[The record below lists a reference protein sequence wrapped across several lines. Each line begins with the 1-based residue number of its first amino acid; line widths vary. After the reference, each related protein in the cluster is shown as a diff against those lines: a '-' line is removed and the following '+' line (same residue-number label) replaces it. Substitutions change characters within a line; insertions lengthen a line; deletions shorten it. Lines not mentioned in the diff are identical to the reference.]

1 MATLRQNMA
10 TKEWVI
16 IATERAQRPEQFIST
31 SRPLTEELTPLDPR
45 CPFCP
50 GNEEGPEFEVWRIPA
65 SGPWQIRLLRNRYP
79 AVSPQGGAQREFQ
92 GVYRSIAAVGYH
104 EIIVESPLH
113 NTTTALQPPD
123 EVTQTLL
130 TMWRRGHEISQDA
143 RIEHVLYFK
152 NHGPTAGASIIHPH
166 AQIIGLPI
174 VPQSTRGRMEEA
186 RRYHDDTGRCVF
198 CHMLAEELTAQVRVV
213 DENEH
218 CVAFVPYAASTPFHT
233 WIMPRQHNATFLNAS
248 TETIQ
253 GMGALLHT
261 VLRKLYHG
269 LRDPDYNYM
278 IRNTPLREPGRDYMH
293 WYLTIVPR
301 LSRSAGFELGSG
313 MRINVM
319 LPEVCA
325 AFLRDTRI
333 DL

>member
-31 SRPLTEELTPLDPR
+31 ARPLTEDLPPLDHR

-50 GNEEGPEFEVWRIPA
+50 GNEEGPEFEVWRQPA
-65 SGPWQIRLLRNRYP
+65 AGPWQLRLLRNRYP
-79 AVSPQGGAQREFQ
+79 AVSPEGDAGHEFH

-104 EIIVESPLH
+104 EVIVESPLH
-113 NTTTALQPPD
+113 NTTTALQPVD
-123 EVTQTLL
+123 EVTQSLL
-130 TMWRRGHEISQDA
+130 AMARRGREIGSDA
-143 RIEHVLYFK
+143 RIEQVLYFK
-152 NHGPTAGASIIHPH
+152 NHGPTAGASIVHPH

-174 VPQSTRGRMEEA
+174 VPQHTRARMEEA
-186 RRYHDDTGRCVF
+186 RRYHDETGQCVF
-198 CHMLAEELTAQVRVV
+198 CDMLAEELSARVRIVAE
-213 DENEH
+213 DEH

-233 WIMPRQHNATFLNAS
+233 WIVPRQHCPTFLDAPPEVLQSVSNV
-248 TETIQ
+248 
-253 GMGALLHT
+253 LHR
-261 VLRKLYHG
+261 VLRMLYFG

-278 IRNTPLREPGRDYMH
+278 IRNAPLREPGYRYLH
-293 WYLTIVPR
+293 WYVTVVPR

-319 LPEVCA
+319 LPEACA
-325 AFLRDTRI
+325 DYLRKTPV